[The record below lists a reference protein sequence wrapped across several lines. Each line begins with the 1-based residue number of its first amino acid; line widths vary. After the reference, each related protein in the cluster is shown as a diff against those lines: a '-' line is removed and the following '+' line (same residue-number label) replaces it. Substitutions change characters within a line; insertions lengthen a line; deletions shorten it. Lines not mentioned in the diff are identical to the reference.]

1 MARLSASETA
11 HYQHEGW
18 VIPEFR
24 LPPSR
29 VAAMVQALETLLR
42 DNPGVRPE

>member
-1 MARLSASETA
+1 MARLSAAETA

-29 VAAMVQALETLLR
+29 VAAMVQALETLLHTLLKLK
-42 DNPGVRPE
+42 PV